1 MIKSMTG
8 FGNSICLYEKTILII
23 DIKTINSKIFDLSQR
38 ISPLF
43 KDKELEIRSMIS
55 RILER
60 GKIDV
65 SFTFDQNQD
74 IPEYAI
80 DTYKIKNYYREL
92 KAVAAELNINLSG
105 EDLFAMT
112 LNMPEIVG
120 FSQNTLPQKLWECVQ
135 EAIIV
140 ACNGVDASRMEE
152 GRILENDFLLR
163 IEQISRCLQEIE
175 PLEQERIEQ
184 IKIRI
189 KKQLSELA
197 TDYDENRFEQELIF
211 YLEKLDITEEKVR
224 LRNHCHYFIETM
236 NEKTSNGK
244 KLSFIAQEIGRE
256 INTMGSKAS
265 NTGIQKWVIQMKD
278 ELEKIKEQLANVL

>member
-1 MIKSMTG
+1 MTG